1 MKQYIHISDLNAF
14 LQCRRA
20 WAWSSNLRQN
30 LTTIEPYS
38 PFFFGTVMHK
48 FLEEYYHPT
57 NFNGHASGRATQAL
71 MAIPNALPEFIEF
84 GAQLFDHYLTWAVN
98 QASSDCLGDYSFE
111 PISVEQAFDVPILT
125 LQGFPSSKFR
135 FAGRVD
141 GVWRSRIDDKLYLH
155 EIKTATSIDGRIGQL
170 AFEYQPT
177 AYMLAMQEVYG
188 EPIAG
193 VIYTLIRKKLP
204 ADPDVLK
211 DGSLSKNKGI
221 DTTADH
227 YLAAIKKQHVK
238 DIEPNKEIG
247 AAFIKHFYGDV
258 LSTLLNQPN
267 RFFRRVLVKRST
279 EQLTEMRKILYEV
292 ARDMTNSKT
301 AIYPNPGYFCGNCQF
316 SVPCLAMSNG
326 QPIDPILSA
335 HYTRNT
341 RLD

>member
-1 MKQYIHISDLNAF
+1 MKQHIHISDLIAF

-20 WAWSSNLRQN
+20 WDLQSNLRQH
-30 LTTIEPYS
+30 LTTIQPYP

-48 FLEEYYHPT
+48 FLEEYYHPAKYSYAA
-57 NFNGHASGRATQAL
+57 NRAGHAL
-71 MAIPNALPEFIEF
+71 EAIPNALPEFIMF
-84 GAQLFDHYLTWAVN
+84 GAELFAHYLLWTKNEKDDLA
-98 QASSDCLGDYSFE
+98 DCNFDSL
-111 PISVEQAFDVPILT
+111 SVEEPFNVPILT
-125 LQGFPSSKFR
+125 PQGFPSSKFR

-177 AYMLAMQEVYG
+177 AYMLAMQEIYQ

-211 DGSLSKNKGI
+211 NGFLSQNKGI

-227 YLAAIKKQHVK
+227 YLAAIKKHHGVDYPAK
-238 DIEPNKEIG
+238 L
-247 AAFIKHFYGDV
+247 IKANYGDI

-267 RFFRRVLVKRST
+267 RFFRRVLVKRSS

-292 ARDMTNSKT
+292 ARDMTNPKT
-301 AIYPNPGYFCGNCQF
+301 AVYPNPGYFCGNCLF
-316 SVPCLAMSNG
+316 STPCLAMSNG
-326 QPIDPILSA
+326 QPIEPILSA

-341 RLD
+341 R

>member
-20 WAWSSNLRQN
+20 WDLQSNLRQH
-30 LTTIEPYS
+30 LTTIQPYP

-48 FLEEYYHPT
+48 FLECHYDPAKHNYVANRPLREL
-57 NFNGHASGRATQAL
+57 G
-71 MAIPNALPEFIEF
+71 AIPNALPEFIEF
-84 GAQLFDHYLTWAVN
+84 GAQLFEHYLLWTKN
-98 QASSDCLGDYSFE
+98 ERGDLADENFDSL
-111 PISVEQAFDVPILT
+111 SVEEAFDVPILT
-125 LQGFPSSKFR
+125 PQGFPSSKFR

-141 GVWRSRIDDKLYLH
+141 GVWRSRIDGRLYLH

-177 AYMLAMQEVYG
+177 AYMLAMQEIYQ
-188 EPIAG
+188 EPIVG

-211 DGSLSKNKGI
+211 DGTLSKNKGI

-227 YLAAIKKQHVK
+227 YWNAIKKQHQGW
-238 DIEPNKEIG
+238 EI
-247 AAFIKHFYGDV
+247 AKLKIMYGDV

-267 RFFRRVLVKRST
+267 RFFRRVLVKRSF

-292 ARDMTNSKT
+292 ARDMTNAKT